1 MHPCTL
7 SSDAAGSSSAVKRGA
22 DERRSRGIRIDTSAP
37 QIYRAFRKKPSPC
50 SKRVLSLGSGK
61 MGDGLLRNQPVRLRR
76 TAAPAIYIFQWRAT
90 SFPYSGIKYRQSC
103 HAEKK
108 HGERGKKT
116 RSTWDQGP
124 GTRNKGQVIEI

>member
-1 MHPCTL
+1 M
-7 SSDAAGSSSAVKRGA
+7 
-22 DERRSRGIRIDTSAP
+22 IIDTSTLPDISRISEEALP
-37 QIYRAFRKKPSPC
+37 LQQAS
-50 SKRVLSLGSGK
+50 LSLGSGE

-116 RSTWDQGP
+116 RSTWTRDQ
-124 GTRNKGQVIEI
+124 E